1 MIRIVVSLI
10 FWVLL
15 ATPAVG
21 QNISDP
27 AQLSKVEAVRVVVVD
42 HVRDGCLTNADV
54 LKVEAEIILRGSG
67 KKVIETNGEHPHQLL
82 IDVVGGEMRRKGES
96 GPIPTG
102 TCTAAVVSSLFRDE
116 YLRDGSIGR
125 VVGFMVRAQTFVM
138 KTEFQQHLRMII
150 NEYVTALANQ
160 ITTARQK

>member
-1 MIRIVVSLI
+1 MIQIVVSLI
-10 FWVLL
+10 FWMLL

-21 QNISDP
+21 QNISDS

-54 LKVEAEIILRGSG
+54 LKVEAEIILHGSG
-67 KKVIETNGEHPHQLL
+67 IKVVETNGENPHQLL
-82 IDVVGGEMRRKGES
+82 IDVVGGEMRRKGDS

-102 TCTAAVVSSLFRDE
+102 ACTAAVASNLFRDE
-116 YLRDGSIGR
+116 YLRDGSVGR
-125 VVGFMVRAQTFVM
+125 VVAFMIRAQTFVM
-138 KTEFQQHLRMII
+138 KKEFQQHLRMMI